1 MTAKAA
7 ACFRPSPRWQQTP
20 LRQKRKSRRF
30 PSRENS
36 FSQPMKKSVSLRG
49 FSAYRLWTQ
58 LPSLEISFLPD
69 LLMFGAAIALFYGV
83 LAVGRTWFGP
93 FTPEVEIS
101 HSLFMLPA
109 YAGYSLLRI
118 ALAYALSLAFAI
130 AYGYIAAYNPR
141 AERFMIPLLDV
152 LQSIPVL
159 SFLPPVMLAM
169 VAVFPGRQLGVE
181 AGAILLIFTGQVW
194 NMAFSFYA
202 SLKSIPKEMREA
214 ASIYRFSWWQRFIEM
229 ELPYAA
235 IGLVW
240 NSMMSVAGGWFFLMA
255 CEMFVLGSRDFRL
268 PGLGSYLQTAASA
281 GDTRSILWGVV
292 TMIAVIVL
300 LDQFIWRPVI
310 AWAEKFKFEQ
320 VESTNA
326 PRSWVL
332 NVLRHSHSFS
342 KLSSRTVQPLRERLM
357 LFFARERHDEHSTQ
371 VSPWKTRLTR
381 ALAIAALAG
390 VGYAIVRVAMI
401 LSGLQK
407 ADLQEAGIGLVAT
420 FVRVNL
426 ALVLGALWTIPVGVA
441 IGFNPKLARIAQP
454 LAQIAASIPA
464 TALFPV
470 VLLLLI
476 KIGGGLGLGS
486 IILLLLGTQWYILFN
501 VIAGAIAIPTDLKEC
516 CSVFRL
522 EGIERWKKLILPG
535 IFPYLVTGLVTASG
549 GAWNESIVAEY
560 FHFKGQTYTTVGLG
574 ATISQATDTGNFD
587 LLLAAATM
595 MAATVVTINRLVW
608 L

>member
-1 MTAKAA
+1 
-7 ACFRPSPRWQQTP
+7 
-20 LRQKRKSRRF
+20 
-30 PSRENS
+30 
-36 FSQPMKKSVSLRG
+36 MKKPTISLRG

-58 LPSLEISFLPD
+58 LPTLEISYLPD
-69 LLMFGAAIALFYGV
+69 LLMFAAALALFYGV
-83 LAVGRTWFGP
+83 LEVGRTWLGP

-101 HSLFMLPA
+101 RSLWALPA

-118 ALAYALSLAFAI
+118 SFAYALSLVFTLV
-130 AYGYIAAYNPR
+130 YGYIAAYNPK

-159 SFLPPVMLAM
+159 SFLPGVMLAM
-169 VAVFPGRQLGVE
+169 VALFPGRQLGVE

-214 ASIYRFSWWQRFIEM
+214 AKVYGFSWWQRFIEM
-229 ELPYAA
+229 ELPFAA

-255 CEMFVLGSRDFRL
+255 CEMFVLGARDFRL

-281 GDTRSILWGVV
+281 GDTRSILLGIA
-292 TMIAVIVL
+292 TMITVIVL
-300 LDQFIWRPVI
+300 LDQFVWRPVI
-310 AWAEKFKFEQ
+310 AWAEKFKVEQ
-320 VESTNA
+320 VESTDA

-332 NVLRHSHSFS
+332 DLFRHSRG
-342 KLSSRTVQPLRERLM
+342 LEQLRGRTVQPLRERLM
-357 LFFARERHDEHSTQ
+357 MMFSEQRTEGGVKQQAA
-371 VSPWKTRLTR
+371 WKTWLTR
-381 ALAIAALAG
+381 VVAVALLAG
-390 VGYAIVRVAMI
+390 LAYGVVRIGIV
-401 LSGLQK
+401 LSGLHR
-407 ADLQEAGIGLVAT
+407 ADLREAGIGLVAT
-420 FVRVNL
+420 CLRVNL
-426 ALVLGALWTIPVGVA
+426 ALLLGALWSIPVGVA
-441 IGFNPKLARIAQP
+441 IGFNPRLARIAQP
-454 LAQIAASIPA
+454 LAQIAASVPA

-486 IILLLLGTQWYILFN
+486 IALLLLGTQWYILFN

-549 GAWNESIVAEY
+549 GAWNASIVAEY
-560 FHFKGQTYTTVGLG
+560 FHFKGHIYTTIGLG
-574 ATISQATDTGNFD
+574 ATISQATDSGNFD
-587 LLLAAATM
+587 LLLAATIM

-608 L
+608 RRLYALAETRYRLET